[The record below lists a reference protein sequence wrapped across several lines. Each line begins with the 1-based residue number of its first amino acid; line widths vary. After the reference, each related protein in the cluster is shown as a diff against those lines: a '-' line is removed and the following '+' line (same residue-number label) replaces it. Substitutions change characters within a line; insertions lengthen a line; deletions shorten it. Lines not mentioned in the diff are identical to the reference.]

1 MMTTNDLQRALER
14 LSEPRVGQ
22 RVEVILG
29 AAPQGQHERLI
40 RLSEIA
46 SEPIESLC
54 ARTDAGQAIARRV
67 EALEVL
73 AHVHGLLR

>member
-1 MMTTNDLQRALER
+1 MATNDLQRVLER
-14 LSEPRVGQ
+14 LSAPRVGQ

-29 AAPQGQHERLI
+29 AAPQGQHERLV

-54 ARTDAGQAIARRV
+54 AHPDTGQAIARKV

-73 AHVHGLLR
+73 AHVHGLLG